1 MEKGLLGPR
10 LHREVTVCRNK
21 VQAFLKRDIIA
32 VYLPLNILK
41 RDTLFNHFSDRAHL
55 GILVNM
61 SNSRSAVWL
70 LMLF

>member
-41 RDTLFNHFSDRAHL
+41 RDTLFNHFSNRADL
-55 GILVNM
+55 IKILVNM
-61 SNSRSAVWL
+61 PNSRSAV
-70 LMLF
+70 